1 MLSGTR
7 YTLIGVWPPRSNA
20 AATVTTFA
28 GRPGPKTLDTGIPL
42 VDARVAGGVFGLN
55 SGHWAIARIFPVF
68 GSMMTTEQLA
78 AWVNAT
84 RSSHAFCASY
94 CRSDWIVRRRFRAG
108 TAGWTLSWVSGM
120 GWPWDPVSPSSLPSL
135 PASSGLNWYSR
146 PATPYRSPVLAFVSV
161 KPSRLAARLPFG

>member
-1 MLSGTR
+1 MASGTR
-7 YTLIGVWPPRSNA
+7 YTLIGVWPPRSNE

-28 GRPGPKTLDTGIPL
+28 VLPGSKTLDTGMSL
-42 VDARVAGGVFGLN
+42 VDATVAGELGLN

-68 GSMMTTEQLA
+68 GSMITTEQLA

-84 RSSHAFCASY
+84 RSWQAFCASY

-108 TAGWTLSWVSGM
+108 TCGWTLSWVSGM
-120 GWPWDPVSPSSLPSL
+120 GWPWEPISTSSLPSL
-135 PASSGLNWYSR
+135 PASRELNWYSR
-146 PATPYRSPVLAFVSV
+146 PAPPYSSPVLAFVLV